1 MNRYTITI
9 RREYIFLLS
18 IALMLGIGLALA
30 LPAHGSALAQT
41 EPASGEILG
50 KVTVGGQG
58 TGGITVELRQR
69 ANDGTDTLLATTT
82 TDPTGIYRFAGQPGA
97 PNNAFYYIKVTGGK
111 GTLAVWYTFPIIYVQ
126 GSAFTVPEVEMADI
140 QITAPAQ
147 NAVINLPAKLSW
159 KARRAGET
167 YRLFVYAGGAPDKV
181 ALDSGSLGTA
191 SEFTIPADGLPEGK
205 YEAVVQVRD
214 AVAGYGQGQTHL
226 RFTVSKAAP
235 LPSGAQGGQ
244 EGQGSSGP
252 ESQTG
257 GNPPANTQTNSQNN
271 NQTNNQG
278 SGQGSDQSSPP
289 GALPELEVNLSANK
303 TSVWQGDNMVYT
315 IEVTNSGR
323 ASAQGVVVNDT
334 LPSGLVVDAAGLKS
348 TPGSASV
355 QGNTVT
361 VNVGTLEP
369 GAKALIQ
376 IPVSV
381 SQSVDRDTAL
391 SNQASV
397 LYQGAT
403 DPVRSNAYIAQV
415 IEPMAGE
422 PPVAG
427 KEAVPQQEAGS
438 GQNQQV
444 SPSQGAAEQAPQNS
458 ESTRPQPQS
467 QGQNQSQ
474 SQSQSQ
480 SQQPAGPQPGSPSST
495 EGTEGQSTRPQP
507 AQQQSAGQQPQS
519 QSQPQPGA
527 SAIPD
532 TGGAFPVVLAAIL
545 MISTLLARYLRGRTP
560 RRF

>member
-58 TGGITVELRQR
+58 TGGIAVELRQR
-69 ANDGTDTLLATTT
+69 ANDGTDTLLATAT
-82 TDPTGIYRFAGQPGA
+82 TDPTGIYRFAGQPSA
-97 PNNAFYYIKVTGGK
+97 PNNAFYYIKVTGSK

-147 NAVINLPAKLSW
+147 DAVINLPATLSW

-181 ALDSGSLGTA
+181 ALDSGNLGTA

-235 LPSGAQGGQ
+235 PPSGSQGGQ

-252 ESQTG
+252 EPQTG

-271 NQTNNQG
+271 NQTNNQN
-278 SGQGSDQSSPP
+278 SEQSNGQGSPP

-315 IEVTNSGR
+315 IEVINSGR

-334 LPSGLVVDAAGLKS
+334 LPAGLMVDSAGLKS

-381 SQSVDRDTAL
+381 SQSVDQDTAL

-415 IEPMAGE
+415 VQPMVGE

-427 KEAVPQQEAGS
+427 KEAVPQQEAGAEA
-438 GQNQQV
+438 GQNQQA
-444 SPSQGAAEQAPQNS
+444 SPPQSAGEQTPEESGS

-474 SQSQSQ
+474 SQ
-480 SQQPAGPQPGSPSST
+480 QPAGPQPGSPS
-495 EGTEGQSTRPQP
+495 GTEGAESQSPRPQP
-507 AQQQSAGQQPQS
+507 AQQQSAGQQPRP